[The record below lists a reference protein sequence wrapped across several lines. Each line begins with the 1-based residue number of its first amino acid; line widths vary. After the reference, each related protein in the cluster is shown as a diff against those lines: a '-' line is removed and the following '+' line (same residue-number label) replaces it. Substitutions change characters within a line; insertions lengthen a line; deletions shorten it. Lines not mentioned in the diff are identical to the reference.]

1 MKNKNLEK
9 DELTKIYLTHI
20 DQALIAR
27 LTLQEFDDAMS
38 FVSNSVKEKFQDDKT
53 IVFIS
58 KLDRD
63 ELARVFVFCK
73 YLHELF
79 CKISVNVT
87 SEQLEVKQSMDEVK
101 EKMSAGLGMCEL
113 ILNAQS
119 EISLDK

>member
-9 DELTKIYLTHI
+9 DKLAKIHLTHI
-20 DQALIAR
+20 DQVLIAR

-38 FVSNSVKEKFQDDKT
+38 FVSNSVKEKFQDDKS

-58 KLDRD
+58 KLDRE

-87 SEQLEVKQSMDEVK
+87 SEQLEVKQSIDEVK

-113 ILNAQS
+113 VLNAQS
-119 EISLDK
+119 EISLD